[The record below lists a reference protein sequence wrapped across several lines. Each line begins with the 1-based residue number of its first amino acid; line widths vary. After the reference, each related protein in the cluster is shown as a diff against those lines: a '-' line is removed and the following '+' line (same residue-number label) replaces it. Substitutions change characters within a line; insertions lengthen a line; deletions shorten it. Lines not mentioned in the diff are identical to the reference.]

1 MQYDVSTIQD
11 YDKLRKLQLT
21 QLEMLKYVD
30 SFCKANG
37 INYSIAYGT
46 LLGAVRH
53 KGFIPWDDDLD
64 ICMPRDDYN
73 KFIELWKDTD
83 TYLLQNHNT
92 DNDFSQSF
100 TKIRKKNTAFV
111 QEVDLN
117 CNYHKGIFIDIFPFD
132 RVPEGKF
139 NRYLQMYHAMMYQLF
154 LRKYPPEKNG
164 TILKIGSKIILTLI
178 PKKMYPSMVKRH
190 YVKMCKYNS
199 ESNLGLADMSVFST
213 IKSVYTPDFFEDYV
227 MLEFEKISVR
237 AAKNYKDMLIKVYGD
252 YMQLP
257 PENERNWFHHPIYIS
272 FEHNYEN
279 RKI

>member
-117 CNYHKGIFIDIFPFD
+117 CNYHNVVI
-132 RVPEGKF
+132 
-139 NRYLQMYHAMMYQLF
+139 
-154 LRKYPPEKNG
+154 
-164 TILKIGSKIILTLI
+164 
-178 PKKMYPSMVKRH
+178 
-190 YVKMCKYNS
+190 
-199 ESNLGLADMSVFST
+199 
-213 IKSVYTPDFFEDYV
+213 
-227 MLEFEKISVR
+227 
-237 AAKNYKDMLIKVYGD
+237 
-252 YMQLP
+252 
-257 PENERNWFHHPIYIS
+257 
-272 FEHNYEN
+272 
-279 RKI
+279 